1 MKRITPGKFNK
12 RAHASLLA
20 ACLAAVILLVT
31 YQPASAH
38 TEGKMQLS
46 AEPAG
51 PFKMTV
57 FSSPDPAITGD
68 IHIAALIFV
77 AEDARP
83 VLDADVLVTVEPV
96 DGEGPSQ
103 KSQAVQ
109 GDSENKLL
117 FEAIIDVSAPGLY
130 EVSIAVEDA
139 DGQSGQASFE
149 LEVTSD
155 EGFNWLYIIP
165 VIIFVLIVVVL
176 IVFRKSRRG
185 TSHV

>member
-1 MKRITPGKFNK
+1 M
-12 RAHASLLA
+12 
-20 ACLAAVILLVT
+20 AAVVLLVT
-31 YQPASAH
+31 FQPASAH

-57 FSSPDPAITGD
+57 FSSPDPATIGD

-83 VLDADVLVTVEPV
+83 VLDADVLVTVTPV
-96 DGEGPSQ
+96 DGGGPSQ

-117 FEAIIDVSAPGLY
+117 FEAIIDVSTPGLY
-130 EVSIAVEDA
+130 LVSIAVEDA

-149 LEVTSD
+149 LGVSSD
-155 EGFNWLYIIP
+155 EGFNWIYLIP
-165 VIIFVLIVVVL
+165 VIVVVL
-176 IVFRKSRRG
+176 VVVVLITFRMKRRG
-185 TSHV
+185 TSQE